1 MPEPATRAEHS
12 TLHLWQGI
20 FITAIVVGALVWGLI
35 IWSIVRYRKKPGDDS
50 IPTQTRYHVP
60 LEITYTIVPVVIV
73 AVIFFFV
80 VRVENRVDRTVA
92 NPDVTVRVEGFQW
105 GWRFTYLRPDGTTIG
120 TPIVGTQD
128 RNPTLTL
135 PARQTVKLILVSDD
149 VIHSFYVPDFLYKRD
164 LIPGVSNT
172 VDFYIQRTGLFQGHC
187 AEFCGLYHADM
198 NFRINAVDKDRFQ
211 PQLAS
216 ATGGNP

>member
-35 IWSIVRYRKKPGDDS
+35 IWSIMRYRKKPGDDS

-80 VRVENRVDRTVA
+80 VRAENRVDRTVA
-92 NPDVTVRVEGFQW
+92 NPDVTVRVEGF
-105 GWRFTYLRPDGTTIG
+105 P
-120 TPIVGTQD
+120 VG
-128 RNPTLTL
+128 LALHL
-135 PARQTVKLILVSDD
+135 PRA
-149 VIHSFYVPDFLYKRD
+149 
-164 LIPGVSNT
+164 
-172 VDFYIQRTGLFQGHC
+172 
-187 AEFCGLYHADM
+187 
-198 NFRINAVDKDRFQ
+198 
-211 PQLAS
+211 
-216 ATGGNP
+216 